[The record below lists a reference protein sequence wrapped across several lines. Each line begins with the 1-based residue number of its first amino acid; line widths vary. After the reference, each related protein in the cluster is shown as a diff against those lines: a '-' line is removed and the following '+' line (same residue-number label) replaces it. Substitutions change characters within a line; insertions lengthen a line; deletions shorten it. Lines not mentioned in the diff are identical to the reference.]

1 LCEAGDGL
9 EDGNLLE
16 KTADDAILILF
27 NELEWI
33 KDNFASSSSLR
44 CGELSWNDMVFMDE
58 IDSIVM
64 EAEKAYDNMLY
75 REVYKLCFHSLSK
88 GFIFITLARDE
99 YRKATTG
106 QGLPIKDE
114 IFEGMHREL
123 LIRFVEVQAL
133 VLSPITPHWSDHL
146 WRNILR
152 KVV

>member
-1 LCEAGDGL
+1 MCEAGDGL

-75 REVYKLCFHSLSK
+75 REVYKLCFHSLFK
-88 GFIFITLARDE
+88 GFI
-99 YRKATTG
+99 Y
-106 QGLPIKDE
+106 
-114 IFEGMHREL
+114 L
-123 LIRFVEVQAL
+123 LL
-133 VLSPITPHWSDHL
+133 
-146 WRNILR
+146 
-152 KVV
+152 